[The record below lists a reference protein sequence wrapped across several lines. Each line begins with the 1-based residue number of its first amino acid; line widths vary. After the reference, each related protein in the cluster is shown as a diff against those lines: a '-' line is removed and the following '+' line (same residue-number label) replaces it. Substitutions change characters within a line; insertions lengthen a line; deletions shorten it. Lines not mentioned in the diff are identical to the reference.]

1 MKEVQKDNHDVRRT
15 IMMSERKKK
24 GDKTALITQPGMER
38 GLLRTSDVIDSA
50 DTHHV
55 LSRRI
60 PLSAGMY
67 EGVISLLA
75 RGSATVFDFHLQVF
89 ILRH

>member
-1 MKEVQKDNHDVRRT
+1 MKEVQKDNHDVRT
-15 IMMSERKKK
+15 KKRV
-24 GDKTALITQPGMER
+24 DKTALITQPGMER

-55 LSRRI
+55 LSRRV
-60 PLSAGMY
+60 PLSAGIY